1 MIKWSFYLTLVAF
14 VIFLI
19 IIFIHYTI
27 YPIISFSPGDGGIIP
42 LAISSDVQ
50 NAYKNELVPS
60 DAGTEFKNMNSCSYS
75 VEMDVFLYGTFHASQ
90 TPRVLF
96 YRGTAPVTTDFTR
109 EQITTTFAGTNIL
122 MWLDPVKNDMY
133 VSAIVTS
140 NGARTVSSSRPIE
153 NLPIRKPFRVGVVFT
168 QKFIEVYI
176 NGKLRLTHIL
186 SNLPIEI
193 TTGKFY
199 GPIIPAMNSVAIAN
213 LSYWSHPLSPR
224 QAQATGAPI
233 ASSTLFTTPKR

>member
-42 LAISSDVQ
+42 LAASSDAQ
-50 NAYKNELVPS
+50 KAYKNELVPY
-60 DAGTEFKNMNSCSYS
+60 DTGIEFKDMNSCSYS
-75 VEMDVFLYGTFHASQ
+75 VAMDVFLYGTFYASQ

-96 YRGTAPVTTDFTR
+96 YRGIAPVTTDFTAA
-109 EQITTTFAGTNIL
+109 EITTKFAGTNIL
-122 MWLDPVKNDMY
+122 VWLDPLKNDMY
-133 VSAIVTS
+133 VSSVVTA
-140 NGARTVSSSRPIE
+140 NGSKTVSSSSPIE

-176 NGKLRLTHIL
+176 DGKLRLTHIL
-186 SNLPIEI
+186 SNLPIET

-199 GPIIPAMNSVAIAN
+199 GPILPAMNTAAITN
-213 LSYWSHPLSPR
+213 VWYWPYPLSPR
-224 QAQATGAPI
+224 GAKAEGTPLATD
-233 ASSTLFTTPKR
+233 TLFTTPKR